1 MGSQNL
7 EPIAIVGSACRFPG
21 GVNSPSAL
29 WKLLEDPK
37 DVCTDIPSDRFDTTG
52 FYHPDGKHHGATNV
66 RKSYLLQEDLRLFD
80 TAFFNISPNEA
91 DSMDPQQRIL
101 LETVYEALEAGGH
114 TMESL
119 RGSDTAVFTG
129 TMGVDYND
137 TGIRD
142 LNTVPTYFATGV
154 NRAIISNRVSYFF
167 DWHGPSMTIDTACSS
182 SLIAVH
188 QAVKALRT
196 GESRVALACGT
207 QVILNPEMYVIES
220 KLKMLSPT
228 GRSRM
233 WDADA
238 DGYARGEGMAAI
250 VLKRLSDAI
259 ADGDHIECLIRHTGS
274 NQDGYSNGITVPS
287 TEAQAALIRQTY
299 AQAGLDPERCAEDS
313 PQFFEAHGTGT
324 KAGDPKEA
332 AAIYQ
337 SFGRHKSA
345 GDTPLYVGSIKTVIG
360 HLEGSAGLAGLLKA
374 SGSIQNGVI
383 APNLLFQRL
392 NPDIEPFYK
401 GLQVPTEV
409 IPWPQ
414 LPAGVP
420 RRASV
425 NSFGFGGSN
434 AHAILEEYRGP
445 SGQSEGTSGSQD
457 GAIFTPF
464 VFSAF
469 SESSLVAQLRATAD
483 YLRTQQEKVNAKD
496 LAWTLQSRRSQFP
509 TKLAL
514 SALNIE
520 ELVSKIDAKLAPLA
534 QNPNIAIGTKA
545 SSKAASAGPKILG
558 VFTGQGAQWASM
570 GAELIRSSAFVA
582 KRIDELEQSLA
593 ALPASDRPQWSLKA
607 EIMANSDTSR
617 IGEAALSQPLCTAI
631 QVVLVDL
638 LQSAGI
644 SFSAVVGHSSGE
656 IAAAYA
662 AGFFSANDAVRIAYY
677 RGLHARLAGNASTG
691 QSGAM
696 IAVGTSWEDAQDLI
710 SLRAFKGRLAVAAHN
725 SAASVTL
732 SGDADAVEHAKRVF
746 DDEKKFA
753 RVLKVDTAYH
763 SHHMLPCGDPYISS
777 LQSCGIQINKTQK
790 DNSCAW
796 FSSVTPSS
804 QGMEP
809 IDALKDTY
817 WRDNM
822 TNAVLFADAVKNA
835 VASDEQLSLVLEVGP
850 HPALK
855 GPATQNIAD
864 VRPSPIPYS
873 GVLSR
878 GANDVNAFSDALGFV
893 WTHFG
898 SQHVDF
904 QSYTKLISDGERQ
917 PKLVVGLP
925 SYQWNHARLHW
936 NESRRSKRL
945 RGRKQAAHEILGTIL
960 PESTPQDLR
969 WSNILKVSE
978 MPWMEGHQLQGQT
991 VFPAAGYIAMALEAS
1006 KFLAAD
1012 KEVKV
1017 FEVNDLAIPRAVT
1030 FEEGDTSGVET
1041 LVTLTDIRQ
1050 HQNQYLAA
1058 NFSCYSL
1065 PVLSSGSEQEMELIA
1080 TATVKIILGTP
1091 SVESL
1096 MAPPAEDYN
1105 LFPIDADRFYTT
1117 LEGLGYGYSGPFK
1130 TFSSMQRRLD
1140 YATGQVATYVY
1151 SEDDTSPYL
1160 FHPST
1165 LDVAFHAAMLA
1176 YSSPGDE
1183 RLWSLHVPTG
1193 IRSVRVNP
1201 ALCSLLPATGTRLPV
1216 RASIDGTSTSFSGYV
1231 DLLSEDGEY
1240 SAVQI
1245 EDLSIKTFAPAT
1257 QADDRVLFTH
1267 TKLDIAGPDGAA
1279 VAEGVRPT
1287 ALEKELAHACE
1298 RMAYFYVRKWNSEL
1312 SDDEWANGQPHYK
1325 YLHDWVKRTLD
1336 LAKKGQHPTLQ
1347 RKWANDTAE
1356 EINALMDQYPDN
1368 LDVKMIR
1375 TVGEKIPPAVRN
1387 ETTILEHLLQ
1397 DNMLDDFYK
1406 LGSGFQRYNQF
1417 LASMMKQI
1425 THRYPHT
1432 KILEIGA
1439 GTGGATK
1446 YVLKAM
1452 GDKMASYTYTDIS
1465 LGFFGK
1471 AAEIFK
1477 EYSDKMTFKVLDV
1490 EKSPAAQGYE
1500 QHSYDIV
1507 IASNVLHAT
1516 ESLHTT
1522 LVNTRKLLKPGGYLL
1537 LLEITNNNPIRTGLI
1552 WGTFAGWWLGVED
1565 GRRWAP
1571 TISPGQW
1578 HSALRK
1584 AGFAGVDAVTPEID
1598 TVAWPF
1604 SIMASQAVDDRV
1616 TFLRQP
1622 LSSLSPPIHIESLV
1636 ILGNQ
1641 SLQTARLAEEL
1652 ADNLRRF
1659 CGELTI
1665 LDSLPTDEESLDLA
1679 PQSTFINL
1687 VDIDSPIFKDITSEG
1702 MGGLQRMFE
1711 LAKHVLW
1718 ITSGALIE
1726 EPYHMSSITF
1736 SRVVRRESGH
1746 INLAHLDVSDLQQSD
1761 VPKAI
1766 SKHLLQLVALDE
1778 WETPAIGA
1786 DGQEDQQRILW
1797 SKESE
1802 AFLENGTL
1810 LLPRL
1815 VNNVEQ
1821 NARLNSA
1828 RRTIYKEVPIRSP
1841 TVTLIPPS
1849 ATSPPSLAEPTSL
1862 VPRRSDNLLWVDSSS
1877 LMALNVA
1884 SDSYLFLAVS
1894 KEDATGRPLLLL
1906 STTNSVAMNP
1916 VATLEA
1922 PLDAKTYAKN
1932 PSESSTRLLV
1942 TAASEILASSL
1953 IDRLSP
1959 GSSVLVHCSN
1969 KDRLL
1974 AAALSR
1980 RASPAAVTFT
1990 FTFDADDKSVTEN
2003 SAWVP
2008 LSGRASNYGIRKAMP
2023 SAKPTHFLDLT
2034 AGTGLGLRIS
2044 QLLPSTCHH
2053 IEISSLVRNEST
2065 VASSCDPDTLANRL
2079 RETCLGDE
2087 LTSALA
2093 GEQGELK
2100 DLLIAADH
2108 LDTSAT
2114 YHATS
2119 AVFWPSTGLVKVGVS
2134 SIDSTGLFSR
2144 DKTYLLVGLTGKIG
2158 QSIAKWLVA
2167 NGAGCVCLMSR
2178 NPNIEPAWIESFQGT
2193 GGDVK
2198 IYSMDST
2205 DITSVETVMN
2215 EIRATCPPIGG
2226 VAHGSMV
2233 LHDSL
2238 FSKMTVEDMQTV
2250 LAPKIDGAIYL
2261 DQLFYDDDLDFFVL
2275 FSSAACVVGNLG
2287 QANYAAANGYLN
2299 SLSRQRRRR
2308 GVAGSTFDIGQVAGV
2323 GYIESAGQIV
2333 MDQLSAL
2340 GLQRLSEADLQQVF
2354 AETIRAGRP
2363 DPKDAE
2369 TTPFAV
2375 VTSGIR
2381 NFSEDENIKG
2391 PWFTNPFF
2399 SHCVIDAKVAE
2410 LESDSSDKKSN
2421 IPAARQLVKAT
2432 SREQALD
2439 ILKECFATK
2448 LRVILQL
2455 GSQDIDYDAPL
2466 VELGIDSLVAVEV
2479 RSWFLK
2485 EVRVDIPVLKV
2496 VGGASLAELCDRA
2509 VDKLPEELLVS
2520 VGKQGESQPP
2530 GSSAQPQ
2537 PVAPKPKPL
2546 PVPSFVVDSNGPPSE
2561 VSVSPA
2567 GTPLLSAGPASYS
2580 ATEAS
2585 TRSGSPSEATR
2596 LSQKVSSKLQSYFPP
2611 PPEPAVERK
2620 RPVKR
2625 FIKSVPIS
2633 LGQSRFWF
2641 LQQLLDD
2648 QRTHNVAYYYHIK
2661 GNLDVGD
2668 MERAVRLV
2676 ASRHEALRTCFVQ
2689 DETDASQAYQKV
2701 LPSSPVRLI
2710 CKKIDSED
2718 DVASEYQSLRAH
2730 DLDMASGELLKLVLL
2745 TLSPSSHFL
2754 LMYHHHIIMDGISLQ
2769 VFLSDLEKAYKGE
2782 SLGPAP
2788 KQYPDFSKAQRQAF
2802 ENGEMKK
2809 ELAFWR
2815 RIFPDGEQPPVL
2827 PLLPMA
2833 RTNARVPMAKFDTHQ
2848 VQARVDAALAAKV
2861 RTVAKQQ
2868 RSTPFHLYLAAFK
2881 ALLFC
2886 FTDADELTI
2895 GVADGA
2901 RHDSGLMGSIGFFL
2915 NLLTLRFRRQDNQ
2928 PFTEAIAEARKISHA
2943 ALENSRVPFDVLLS
2957 ELNVARSSTHSPFFQ
2972 AFIDYRQGH
2981 QEEQNWGNCQMR
2993 MSEEVH
2999 TGKTAYDITVD
3010 VTETDA
3016 AAFIFFRGQK
3026 SIYDQEATQLLCD
3039 TYVHFLE
3046 VLTSEPSLAM
3056 SAIPRFSEKQ
3066 LAEAVQVGR
3075 GPKLVSDWPETLPL
3089 RIDQVARENPD
3100 KVALMDGTGKALT
3113 YASMIS
3119 RIHSIAEAL
3128 QEAGVGPGLRV
3139 LVFQQATSDWPCSM
3153 LAIMRLGAIYV
3164 PLDLRNPLPRLAA
3177 VAQDCEPTAILADA
3191 STLDDASQ
3199 LGVPSARLID
3209 VSLVKTN
3216 PSKEVSNDSRA
3227 HWTAAILY
3235 TSGSTGTPKG
3245 IMVTHE
3251 GLRNEIEGYTK
3262 TWKLGPE
3269 RVLQQSAFTFNH
3281 SSDQIYT
3288 GLVNGGMVYVVPWDK
3303 RGNALEITKIIQ
3315 EQGITYTKATPSEY
3329 SLWMLYGRESL
3340 KLATSWR
3347 CAFGGGESLTTTV
3360 TQQFAD
3366 LDLPQLHFFNSYG
3379 PTEIS
3384 ISSTKMEIP
3393 YRDREALER
3402 VGRIPC
3408 GYSLPGYYM
3417 YAVDDELRPLPAG
3430 MPGQLCIGGTGVS
3443 LGYLKNQ
3450 ELTDKHF
3457 LPNPFATE
3465 EDIANGWTRMYLTGD
3480 IGHMNQ
3486 DGTMVFHSRM
3496 AGDTQVKIRGLRIE
3510 LSDIESN
3517 IVAASQGALREA
3529 VVTLRE
3535 GDPEFLVAH
3544 VVFVPEC
3551 TIADKETFLQQ
3562 LLHNLPV
3569 PQYMIPV
3576 VAIPID
3582 ELPLTNHSK
3591 VDRKAV
3597 KSLPLPQR
3605 VGRPDASDD
3614 AELTETM
3621 IQLKGLWRGVL
3632 GKAIDQLGFDI
3643 TPSTSFFLVGGN
3655 SLLIIRLQSEIRKR
3669 FRAAV
3674 PLVDLLGANTL
3685 GEMAQKVEE
3694 TISVKTI
3701 DWEYDTRPPTVSSS
3715 AIASA
3720 IASVPIDRARK
3731 GSTIV
3736 ITGATG
3742 FLSKHLLPMLDARPD
3757 VDVIHC
3763 LAVREIERA
3772 YSSPKVIHHS
3782 GDLSSPL
3789 LGLSKEEFNELS
3801 GTADAILHMGAARS
3815 FWDSYHVLRPI
3826 NVAPTS
3832 DLVKLAAP
3840 RRVPI
3845 HYISTASLFG
3855 GTTAALDGS
3864 AVSAAAHPP
3873 PTDGSSGYAATRW
3886 ASERILERSAADLG
3900 VPSSIYRLCPAT
3912 MRQDAPQALLDEF
3925 THYGSIIRATPDLS
3939 GWSGRLDMLPAV
3951 LTAQWLCEALL
3962 NNEERSGSVQFRNYE
3977 SLLTVT
3983 GAELAAC
3990 FNQEQSGSGNLEK
4003 IPLLKWIGK
4012 IKKAGFPYF
4021 LASHEIA
4028 IEKEG
4033 SVNGTKLE
4041 MRR

>member
-1 MGSQNL
+1 MGSPNL

-66 RKSYLLQEDLRLFD
+66 GKSYLLQEDLRLFD

-137 TGIRD
+137 TSIRD

-332 AAIYQ
+332 AAIYE

-345 GDTPLYVGSIKTVIG
+345 SDTPLYVGSIKTVIG

-409 IPWPQ
+409 IPWPK

-434 AHAILEEYRGP
+434 AHVILEEYRGP
-445 SGQSEGTSGSQD
+445 P
-457 GAIFTPF
+457 IFTPF

-469 SESSLVAQLRATAD
+469 SESLLVAQLRATAD
-483 YLRTQQEKVNAKD
+483 HLRVQKDKINAKD
-496 LAWTLQSRRSQFP
+496 LAWTLQSLRSQFP

-534 QNPNIAIGTKA
+534 QNSNIAIGTKA
-545 SSKAASAGPKILG
+545 SSKAGSARPKILG

-582 KRIDELEQSLA
+582 KRIDDLEQSLA
-593 ALPASDRPQWSLKA
+593 ALPSSDRPPWSLKA

-662 AGFFSANDAVRIAYY
+662 AGFFSADDAVRIAYY

-710 SLRAFKGRLAVAAHN
+710 NLRTFKGRLAVAAHN

-732 SGDADAVEHAKRVF
+732 SGDADAVAHAKRVF
-746 DDEKKFA
+746 DDEKNFA

-777 LQSCGIQINKTQK
+777 LQSCGININKTRK

-809 IDALKDTY
+809 IDSLKDTY

-835 VASDEQLSLVLEVGP
+835 IASDDQLSLVLEVGP

-864 VRPSPIPYS
+864 VRPSAIPYS

-878 GANDVNAFSDALGFV
+878 GAHDVNAFSDALGFV

-898 SQHVDF
+898 SQYVNF
-904 QSYTKLISDGERQ
+904 QSYTQLVGDQETQ

-925 SYQWNHARLHW
+925 SYQ
-936 NESRRSKRL
+936 SKRL
-945 RGRKQAAHEILGTIL
+945 RGRKQATHEILGTIL

-969 WSNILKVSE
+969 WSNVLKASE
-978 MPWMEGHQLQGQT
+978 VPWMEGHQLQGQT

-1006 KFLAAD
+1006 KLLAAD

-1050 HQNQYLAA
+1050 QQNQFVTA

-1065 PVLSSGSEQEMELIA
+1065 PVLSSGSQQEMELIA
-1080 TATVKIILGTP
+1080 TATVRIILGTP

-1096 MAPPAEDYN
+1096 MAPQAEDYN
-1105 LFPIDADRFYTT
+1105 LFPIDADRFYST

-1140 YATGQVATYVY
+1140 YATGEVATYVY

-1160 FHPST
+1160 FHPIT

-1201 ALCSLLPATGTRLPV
+1201 ALCSLLPASGTRLPV

-1231 DLLSEDGEY
+1231 DLLSEDGKH
-1240 SAVQI
+1240 SVVQI

-1257 QADDRVLFTH
+1257 KADDRVLFTH
-1267 TKLDIAGPDGAA
+1267 TKLDIAAPDGAA

-1298 RMAYFYVRKWNSEL
+1298 RMAYYYVRKWDSEL
-1312 SDDEWANGQPHYK
+1312 SDDEWTNGQPHYK
-1325 YLHDWVKRTLD
+1325 NLHDWVKRTLD

-1347 RKWANDTAE
+1347 RKWANDSAE
-1356 EINALMDQYPDN
+1356 EIHALMDQSPDN

-1465 LGFFGK
+1465 VGFFAK

-1477 EYSDKMTFKVLDV
+1477 AYSDKMTFKVLD
-1490 EKSPAAQGYE
+1490 Y
-1500 QHSYDIV
+1500 SYDIV

-1552 WGTFAGWWLGVED
+1552 WGTFAGWWLG
-1565 GRRWAP
+1565 
-1571 TISPGQW
+1571 

-1598 TVAWPF
+1598 TVVWPF

-1622 LSSLSPPIHIESLV
+1622 LSSQSPPIHIESLV

-1659 CGELTI
+1659 CGELTV
-1665 LDSLPTDEESLDLA
+1665 LDSLPTDEEALDLA

-1687 VDIDSPIFKDITSEG
+1687 VDIDSPIFKDITSER

-1726 EPYHMSSITF
+1726 QPYHMSSITF

-1746 INLAHLDVSDLQQSD
+1746 VNLGHLDVSALQQSD

-1802 AFLENGTL
+1802 AFLDNGTL

-1849 ATSPPSLAEPTSL
+1849 GTSPPSLAEPTSL
-1862 VPRRSDNLLWVDSSS
+1862 VQRKSDSLLWADSSS
-1877 LMALNVA
+1877 LMALNVH

-1894 KEDATGRPLLLL
+1894 KEDTTGRPMLLL
-1906 STTNSVAMNP
+1906 STTNSVAMDP
-1916 VATLEA
+1916 IATLETTI
-1922 PLDAKTYAKN
+1922 DARTYAKN
-1932 PSESSTRLLV
+1932 PSESSSRLLV

-1953 IDRLSP
+1953 LDHLSP
-1959 GSSVLVHCSN
+1959 GSSVLIHCSN
-1969 KDRLL
+1969 KDRFL

-1980 RASPAAVTFT
+1980 RASGAAVKFA
-1990 FTFDADDKSVTEN
+1990 FTFDSDDKSGTED

-2034 AGTGLGLRIS
+2034 ASTGLGLRIS
-2044 QLLPSTCHH
+2044 QILPSTCHR
-2053 IEISSLVRNEST
+2053 IEISSLIRNEST
-2065 VASSCDPDTLANRL
+2065 VASNCDPDALANRL

-2093 GEQGELK
+2093 SEQGDLK
-2100 DLLIAADH
+2100 DLIVAADQ

-2119 AVFWPSTGLVKVGVS
+2119 AVHWPSTGLVKVGVS

-2178 NPNIEPAWIESFQGT
+2178 NPNIEPAWIKSFQGT

-2205 DITSVETVMN
+2205 DITSVESVMN
-2215 EIRATCPPIGG
+2215 EIRSTCPPIGG

-2238 FSKMTVEDMQTV
+2238 FSKMTVEDMKTV

-2308 GVAGSTFDIGQVAGV
+2308 SVAGSTFDIGQVAGV

-2354 AETIRAGRP
+2354 AEIIRAGRP

-2421 IPAARQLVKAT
+2421 IARQLVKAT
-2432 SREQALD
+2432 SQEQALD

-2455 GSQDIDYDAPL
+2455 GSQDIHYDAPL

-2479 RSWFLK
+2479 RSWILK

-2509 VDKLPEELLVS
+2509 VDKLPEEV
-2520 VGKQGESQPP
+2520 VVNIGKQGEPQPP
-2530 GSSAQPQ
+2530 ASSAQPQ
-2537 PVAPKPKPL
+2537 PVAPKPTPL
-2546 PVPSFVVDSNGPPSE
+2546 PV
-2561 VSVSPA
+2561 
-2567 GTPLLSAGPASYS
+2567 AGPASSS

-2585 TRSGSPSEATR
+2585 ARSGSPSEATR

-2611 PPEPAVERK
+2611 PEPPVERK
-2620 RPVKR
+2620 RPAKR
-2625 FIKSVPIS
+2625 FIKS
-2633 LGQSRFWF
+2633 
-2641 LQQLLDD
+2641 LLDD

-2676 ASRHEALRTCFVQ
+2676 ASRHEALRTCFIQ

-2730 DLDMASGELLKLVLL
+2730 DLD
-2745 TLSPSSHFL
+2745 TRLSR
-2754 LMYHHHIIMDGISLQ
+2754 
-2769 VFLSDLEKAYKGE
+2769 A
-2782 SLGPAP
+2782 GPR
-2788 KQYPDFSKAQRQAF
+2788 QYPDFSKAQRQAF
-2802 ENGEMKK
+2802 ENGEMNN

-2833 RTNARVPMAKFDTHQ
+2833 RTNSRVPMAKFDTHQ
-2848 VQARVDAALAAKV
+2848 VQARVDPALAVKV

-2901 RHDSGLMGSIGFFL
+2901 RQRSTLMGSIGFFL
-2915 NLLTLRFRRQDNQ
+2915 NLLTLRFRRQASQ
-2928 PFTEAIAEARKISHA
+2928 PFTEAITEARKISHA
-2943 ALENSRVPFDVLLS
+2943 ALENSRVPFNVLLS

-2981 QEEQNWGNCQMR
+2981 QEEQKWANCQMR

-3026 SIYDQEATQLLCD
+3026 SIYDQAATQLLCN

-3046 VLTSEPSLAM
+3046 VLTSEPSLVM
-3056 SAIPRFSEKQ
+3056 SAIPLFSEKQ

-3113 YASMIS
+3113 YASMMN
-3119 RIHSIAEAL
+3119 RIHAIAEAL
-3128 QEAGVGPGLRV
+3128 QEAGVAPGLRV

-3153 LAIMRLGAIYV
+3153 LAIMRLGVIYV

-3191 STLDDASQ
+3191 TTLHDASQ

-3209 VSLVKTN
+3209 VSLIKTN
-3216 PSKEVSNDSRA
+3216 PSKAVINDSRA
-3227 HWTAAILY
+3227 HSTAAILY

-3262 TWKLGPE
+3262 AWKLGPE

-3303 RGNALEITKIIQ
+3303 RGNALEITKIIK
-3315 EQGITYTKATPSEY
+3315 EHGITYTKATPSEY

-3340 KLATSWR
+3340 RLATSWR
-3347 CAFGGGESLTTTV
+3347 FAFGGGESLTTAV

-3417 YAVDDELRPLPAG
+3417 YAVDEELRPLPAG
-3430 MPGQLCIGGTGVS
+3430 MPGQLSIGGTGVS
-3443 LGYLKNQ
+3443 LGYLKTQ

-3465 EDIANGWTRMYLTGD
+3465 EDLANGWARMYLTGD
-3480 IGHMNQ
+3480 IGHINQ

-3510 LSDIESN
+3510 LSDVESN
-3517 IVAASQGALREA
+3517 ILTASRGALREA

-3591 VDRKAV
+3591 
-3597 KSLPLPQR
+3597 R
-3605 VGRPDASDD
+3605 VGRHDASDD
-3614 AELTETM
+3614 AELSETM

-3632 GKAIDQLGFDI
+3632 GKAIDQFGFDI

-3674 PLVDLLGANTL
+3674 PLVELLGANTL

-3701 DWEYDTRPPTVSSS
+3701 DWEYDTRPPILSTS
-3715 AIASA
+3715 AIAPV
-3720 IASVPIDRARK
+3720 SVDRARK
-3731 GSTIV
+3731 GATIV

-3772 YSSPKVIHHS
+3772 YSSPKVVHHP

-3789 LGLSKEEFNELS
+3789 LGLSKEDFNELS

-3815 FWDSYHVLRPI
+3815 FWDSYHVLRSI

-3855 GTTAALDGS
+3855 GATAALDAG

-3900 VPSSIYRLCPAT
+3900 ASHH
-3912 MRQDAPQALLDEF
+3912 EF
-3925 THYGSIIRATPDLS
+3925 THYGNIIHATPDLS

-3962 NNEERSGSVQFRNYE
+3962 NHEERSGTVQFRNYE

-3990 FNQEQSGSGNLEK
+3990 FDQEQSGSGNVEK

-4021 LASHEIA
+4021 LASHEIS
-4028 IEKEG
+4028 IEKEVSG
-4033 SVNGTKLE
+4033 NGTKLE